1 MSAPT
6 LDQTATTGTTVV
18 PRRRGWV
25 GPFVAVLVGAILA
38 AGTTWLV
45 VSVVSLDITPAAV
58 GW

>member
-25 GPFVAVLVGAILA
+25 APLVAVLVGAVLA

-45 VSVVSLDITPAAV
+45 VSLVSLDITPAAV